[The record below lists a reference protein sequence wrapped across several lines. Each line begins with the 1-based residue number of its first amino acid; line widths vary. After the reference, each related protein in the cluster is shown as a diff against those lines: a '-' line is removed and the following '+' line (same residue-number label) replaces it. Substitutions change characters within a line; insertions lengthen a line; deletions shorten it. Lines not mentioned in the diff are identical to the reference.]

1 MAAPKFHT
9 LAGLPIP
16 RGMVWSDEFA
26 WVGYDKASERSL
38 TGKLL
43 IDGAPKVK
51 GRPITLTAQPDAGWI
66 RRDALEALYGLHD
79 ANPLATLTL
88 VMADGR
94 SFSVQFAPDGVPITA
109 EPRFRPEVPAAEQPH
124 VATVRLITV

>member
-26 WVGYDKASERSL
+26 WMSYEKASERSL
-38 TGKLL
+38 TGSLI
-43 IDGAPKVK
+43 IDGAEKIK
-51 GRPITLTAQPDAGWI
+51 GRPITLAAQADAGWI
-66 RRDALEALYGLHD
+66 TRAALEALYALHD
-79 ANPLATLTL
+79 GNPLATLTL
-88 VMADGR
+88 TLADGR

-109 EPRFRPEVPAAEQPH
+109 EPRFRPELPAPEQPH